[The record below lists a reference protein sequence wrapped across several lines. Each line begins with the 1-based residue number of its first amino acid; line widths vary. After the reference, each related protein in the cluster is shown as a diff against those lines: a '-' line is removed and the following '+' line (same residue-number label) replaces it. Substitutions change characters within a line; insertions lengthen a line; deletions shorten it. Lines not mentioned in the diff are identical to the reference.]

1 LAFFISKICIRRIL
15 KMGNRE
21 QMMNV
26 ARKCF
31 NYERGRII
39 SSCAGKTC
47 ANCSNCEGGK
57 CMKELFENGL
67 VLID

>member
-1 LAFFISKICIRRIL
+1 M
-15 KMGNRE
+15 MGNRE

-31 NYERGRII
+31 NYKRGRLV

-47 ANCSNCEGGK
+47 ANCTQYAEGK
-57 CMKELFENGL
+57 CIKDLFECML
-67 VLID
+67 LTFD

>member
-1 LAFFISKICIRRIL
+1 
-15 KMGNRE
+15 MGNRE

-31 NYERGRII
+31 NYERGRVI

-67 VLID
+67 ILID